1 MILESRL
8 VASRIFG
15 PEAACFAPKLD
26 TGHGFDLP
34 TATPGTAMS
43 KLLVRL
49 TKYGNQR
56 KTAVT

>member
-1 MILESRL
+1 MILESRH

-15 PEAACFAPKLD
+15 PEATTFAPKLD
-26 TGHGFDLP
+26 SCHGFDLP
-34 TATPGTAMS
+34 TATKGMAVS
-43 KLLVRL
+43 KLPVRL